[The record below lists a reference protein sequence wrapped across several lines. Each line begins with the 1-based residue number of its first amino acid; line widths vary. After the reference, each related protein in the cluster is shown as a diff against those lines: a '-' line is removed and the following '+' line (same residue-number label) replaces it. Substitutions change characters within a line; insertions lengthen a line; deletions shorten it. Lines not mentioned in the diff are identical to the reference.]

1 MTKCMVQLAIS
12 AAARGML
19 EEQSHF
25 EATRW
30 ALAGSARLFSSWPG
44 EGPTRG
50 ARASRAR
57 AAGTVSNS
65 SDGGHLTIARR
76 QLTGGRRANRSRSMM
91 SRALDLLRSAL
102 RRGRSAT

>member
-1 MTKCMVQLAIS
+1 MTKSMAHLAIS
-12 AAARGML
+12 GVALGML
-19 EEQSHF
+19 EGQGHF
-25 EATRW
+25 EAMRW

-76 QLTGGRRANRSRSMM
+76 PLTGGRRA
-91 SRALDLLRSAL
+91 LRISWPA
-102 RRGRSAT
+102 R